1 MTWLTDLG
9 SVQESCFPSAS
20 KFGIWHLFPNS
31 TCPNRLSSASPHPQP
46 SPAFS
51 YPNPAPHTSFIAQKK
66 SHLDLSWCPRLR
78 SHSFS
83 QVSSLAS
90 AHSSSFLPAL
100 LSNKEPKTEFI
111 MEKNGQP
118 SWTVLPVV
126 RKAGRT
132 FLSEKLQTPIPVL
145 ALVDTP
151 KIIQRLE
158 SCLQHVWNTKCGHD
172 LKSY

>member
-20 KFGIWHLFPNS
+20 KFWHLFPNS

-46 SPAFS
+46 SPALS
-51 YPNPAPHTSFIAQKK
+51 WPNPAPRTSFIAQKK

-83 QVSSLAS
+83 QISPLAS

-111 MEKNGQP
+111 MEKKRAAFMDRSTRRQKSRQNI
-118 SWTVLPVV
+118 
-126 RKAGRT
+126 
-132 FLSEKLQTPIPVL
+132 SEKLQTPIPVL

-158 SCLQHVWNTKCGHD
+158 SWLQHVWNTKCGHD